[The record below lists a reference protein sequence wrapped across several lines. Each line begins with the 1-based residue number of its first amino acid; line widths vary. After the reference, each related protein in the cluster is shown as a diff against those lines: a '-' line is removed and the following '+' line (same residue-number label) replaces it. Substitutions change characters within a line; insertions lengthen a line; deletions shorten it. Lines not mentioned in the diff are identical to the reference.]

1 MEVSTRFMCG
11 ICGEVRFDGGTPSV
25 SAISKMA
32 DVLAP
37 RGPDASGI
45 IVRGSV
51 GFGHRRLRILDLSE
65 KSQQP
70 MIDTDLGI
78 SVVFNGC
85 IYNFRELRAELEAKG
100 YRFFSDGDT
109 EVIIK
114 AWHAWGEE
122 CVSRFYGMFAFA
134 IHERD
139 TGRVIF
145 ARDRF
150 GIKPLYMAEV
160 SGALR
165 FASTLPAIVKA
176 GGVDTSI
183 DRAALHNYMSFHA
196 VVPPPRT
203 IYNGVRKLPAATIR
217 VYQSNGEFSDR
228 IYWQPPHS
236 RLAGDSAMSREDW
249 QEQLLDMLRVAVKR
263 RMISDVP
270 VGVLLSGGVDS
281 SLIVGLLAE
290 AGQTGLMSFSVGFEE
305 ANGEKG
311 DEFVYSDLIAKHFG
325 TDHHK
330 IFVPSSDLMDALPG
344 TIAAMSEPMVSYDN
358 VGFYLLSKEVS
369 KHIKVVQ
376 SGQGADEVFAGYHW
390 YPPLVGSKD
399 VVSDYAKAF
408 CDRSHDVLATQLSP
422 EWMSD
427 RDYSRELISEHLL
440 RDGADTPVDAA
451 LRLDSNIMLVDD
463 PVKRVDN
470 MTMAWGL
477 EARVPFLDHELVE
490 LAARMPPEE
499 KLRGGGK
506 GILKDV
512 ARKVVPS
519 AVIDRKK
526 GYFPVPQLKYIAGPY
541 LDMLRDALSSQK
553 ARERGLFQ
561 RDYLDRLFA
570 NPSDHI
576 TPLRG
581 SELWQAGLLEMWLQ
595 TQEA

>member
-1 MEVSTRFMCG
+1 MCG
-11 ICGEVRFDGGTPSV
+11 ICGEVRFDGTAPSV
-25 SAISKMA
+25 GAVSIMA

-37 RGPDASGI
+37 RGPDSAGVV
-45 IVRGSV
+45 VRGNV
-51 GFGHRRLRILDLSE
+51 GLGHRRLRILDLSD

-70 MIDTDLGI
+70 MIDPDLGL
-78 SVVFNGC
+78 SLVFNGC

-109 EVIIK
+109 EVILK
-114 AWHAWGEE
+114 AWHAWGTE
-122 CVSRFYGMFAFA
+122 CVSRFHGMFAFV
-134 IHERD
+134 IHERE
-139 TGRVIF
+139 TGRVVM

-150 GIKPLYMAEV
+150 GIKPLYLAEV
-160 SGALR
+160 SGGLR
-165 FASTLPAIVKA
+165 LASSLPAIVKA

-183 DRAALHNYMSFHA
+183 DVAALHNYMSFHA

-203 IYNGVRKLPAATIR
+203 IYAGVRKLPPATIR
-217 VYQSNGEFSDR
+217 VYERDGSFADTRYWDTPYTRRPEDR
-228 IYWQPPHS
+228 S
-236 RLAGDSAMSREDW
+236 VTREEW
-249 QEQLLDMLRVAVKR
+249 QERLLEALRLAVKR
-263 RMISDVP
+263 RMIADVP

-311 DEFVYSDLIAKHFG
+311 DEFVYSDLIAQRFG

-330 IFVPSSDLMDALPG
+330 IFVPSADLMNALPG

-376 SGQGADEVFAGYHW
+376 SGQGADEVFGGYHW
-390 YPPLVGSKD
+390 YPPLVGSTD
-399 VVSDYAKAF
+399 VVADYGRAF
-408 CDRSHDVLATQLSP
+408 RDRSHETLKTQLQNRWIDEDVSG
-422 EWMSD
+422 
-427 RDYSRELISEHLL
+427 ELLREHLL
-440 RDGADTPVDAA
+440 REGADTPVDAA
-451 LRLDSNIMLVDD
+451 LRLDSSVMLVDD

-490 LAARMPPEE
+490 LASRIPPEE
-499 KLRGGGK
+499 KLRDGGK

-512 ARKVVPS
+512 ARKVIPS
-519 AVIDRKK
+519 EVIDRKK

-541 LDMLRDALSSQK
+541 LDMLRDALSSQA

-561 RDYLDRLFA
+561 QDYIDRLIA
-570 NPSDHI
+570 DPSSHI
-576 TPLRG
+576 TPLQG

-595 TQEA
+595 AQEV

>member
-1 MEVSTRFMCG
+1 MCG
-11 ICGEVRFDGGTPSV
+11 ICGEVRFDGGSPSV
-25 SAISKMA
+25 SAVSKMA
-32 DVLAP
+32 DVLSP

-45 IVRGSV
+45 VIRGNV

-70 MIDTDLGI
+70 MIDADLGLTL
-78 SVVFNGC
+78 VFNGC
-85 IYNFRELRAELEAKG
+85 IYNFRELRTELEQKG
-100 YRFFSDGDT
+100 YKFFSDGDT
-109 EVIIK
+109 EVILK
-114 AWHAWGEE
+114 AWHAWGES
-122 CVSRFYGMFAFA
+122 CVSRFLGMFAFA

-139 TGRVIF
+139 TGRIIL

-150 GIKPLYMAEV
+150 GIKPLYLAEV
-160 SGALR
+160 DGALR
-165 FASTLPAIVKA
+165 FASSLPALVKA
-176 GGVDTSI
+176 GGIDTSI
-183 DRAALHNYMSFHA
+183 DHAALHNYMSFHA

-203 IYNGVRKLPAATIR
+203 IYNGVRKLPPATMR
-217 VYQSNGEFSDR
+217 VYEPNGGFSDR
-228 IYWQPPHS
+228 IYWQAPYR
-236 RLAGDSAMSREDW
+236 RLRGDGALSREEW

-290 AGQTGLMSFSVGFEE
+290 AGQSGLMSFSVGFEE

-325 TDHHK
+325 TEHHK
-330 IFVPSSDLMDALPG
+330 IFVPSADLMDALPG

-376 SGQGADEVFAGYHW
+376 SGQGADEVFGGYHW
-390 YPPLVGSKD
+390 YPPLVDSND
-399 VVSDYAKAF
+399 VVSDYAKGF
-408 CDRSHDVLATQLSP
+408 RDRSHNVLATQLSP
-422 EWMSD
+422 EWMPE
-427 RDYSRELISEHLL
+427 RDYSQEFLEEYLL
-440 RDGADTPVDAA
+440 QDGADTPVDRA
-451 LRLDSNIMLVDD
+451 LRLDTNVMLVED

-490 LAARMPPEE
+490 LAARIPPEE
-499 KLRGGGK
+499 KLRDGGK

-512 ARKVVPS
+512 ARKIVPS
-519 AVIDRKK
+519 EVIDRKK

-561 RDYLDRLFA
+561 RDYLESLFA
-570 NPSDHI
+570 KPSEHI

-595 TQEA
+595 AQEA